1 MLSWAHR
8 RRWRGAAHVKPKGR
22 VSGLSEA
29 EGGDPA
35 CLSQAHLHRYIEN
48 AEKDDDD
55 DEDGG
60 GHADHHESANYA
72 EETQQ
77 PASQSLGECVVH
89 RRNIL
94 GIQIRRDDE
103 PVSL

>member
-48 AEKDDDD
+48 AERDDDD
-55 DEDGG
+55 DED
-60 GHADHHESANYA
+60 
-72 EETQQ
+72 
-77 PASQSLGECVVH
+77 
-89 RRNIL
+89 
-94 GIQIRRDDE
+94 DDGMF
-103 PVSL
+103 